1 MAPFIINY
9 FTKIIF
15 EESNNNKANKQTNK
29 QTNKQKSTTE
39 GVLKNQSSAM
49 YCSKLLRRT
58 FLKIPFN
65 KFTFGK
71 ISG

>member
-15 EESNNNKANKQTNK
+15 EKSNNNKANKQTNK

-39 GVLKNQSSAM
+39 GVLKN
-49 YCSKLLRRT
+49 
-58 FLKIPFN
+58 
-65 KFTFGK
+65 
-71 ISG
+71 